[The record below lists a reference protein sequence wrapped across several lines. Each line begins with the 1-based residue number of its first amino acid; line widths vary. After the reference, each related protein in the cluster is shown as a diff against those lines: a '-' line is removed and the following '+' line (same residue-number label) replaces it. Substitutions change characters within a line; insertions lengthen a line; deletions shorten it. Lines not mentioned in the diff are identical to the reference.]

1 MKTIITTTVMLAMLA
16 NVAQALP
23 LISEH
28 EAKLPEASSRQTR
41 AISRGPGIR
50 VESPN
55 LDEET
60 VKSPFNLKVAFKPHG
75 GAKIN
80 PNSIKVIY
88 LKTPAVDLLDRLKPG
103 ISNSGIDFTN
113 AEVPV
118 GKHRIQV
125 ILEDS
130 DGRESSTII
139 DLNVVK

>member
-1 MKTIITTTVMLAMLA
+1 MKTIIIATSILMMLV
-16 NVAQALP
+16 NIAQATP
-23 LISEH
+23 LISES
-28 EAKLPEASSRQTR
+28 EAKLPNAVLPQTR
-41 AISRGPGIR
+41 AISRGPDIKI
-50 VESPN
+50 VSPD
-55 LDEET
+55 LDDA
-60 VKSPFNLKVAFKPHG
+60 VIKSPFNLKVAFKPHG

-88 LKTPAVDLLDRLKPG
+88 LKTPMIDLLDRLKPG
-103 ISNSGIDFTN
+103 VSEAGIDFSN

-139 DLNVVK
+139 DLNVAK